1 MLSVVLTDVAGRA
14 LIAVIVRWPVIIG
27 EAAGP
32 QARPIIMSEAYFV
45 GQSEIAN
52 IDMVMMV
59 IVSIMMVMVGPR
71 LREAWRHGQG
81 A

>member
-1 MLSVVLTDVAGRA
+1 
-14 LIAVIVRWPVIIG
+14 
-27 EAAGP
+27 
-32 QARPIIMSEAYFV
+32 MSEAYFV

-59 IVSIMMVMVGPR
+59 MVSIMMVMVGPR